1 MFPVWPV
8 NKRLSGFPAWRHSD
22 LDDSGT
28 QKAMLQLISPLK
40 LLQDLLVAVARNL
53 YSLHR
58 LMDVRIKYLSRRFD
72 RRQARPAQNFEQV
85 SIDQLHP
92 LVELLGNARFA
103 KFQ

>member
-1 MFPVWPV
+1 MFPVWPF

-58 LMDVRIKYLSRRFD
+58 LMEVRIKYLSRRFD
-72 RRQARPAQNFEQV
+72 RRQALPPQNFAQGWM
-85 SIDQLHP
+85 DQLP
-92 LVELLGNARFA
+92 LLVDLRGNIHFA
-103 KFQ
+103 